1 MTPVGGY
8 VLREHVLARELLA
21 ETCEQDASQEDD
33 NLDVWV
39 SDYY

>member
-8 VLREHVLARELLA
+8 VLREHVLARELLV
-21 ETCEQDASQEDD
+21 ERCEQGASHDD
-33 NLDVWV
+33 LDVWV